1 MITYVLEHRQK
12 YDHVISKSK
21 FIQMALEYNF
31 RKPFGFVHRGYTKKI
46 DWLVPSANTNSENH
60 LMGFNVKEK

>member
-1 MITYVLEHRQK
+1 
-12 YDHVISKSK
+12 
-21 FIQMALEYNF
+21 MALEYNF